1 MQVKK
6 THAYFYQAQMQMA
19 ICKTDTCEFV
29 IWSPKGMIVE
39 TIKRDIELYV
49 EVIPKLLA
57 FHNNILMPEY
67 LEMRVS
73 RRLMPTEL

>member
-6 THAYFYQAQMQMA
+6 THAYFYQAQMQIA
-19 ICKTDTCEFV
+19 ICETDICEFV

-39 TIKRDIELYV
+39 TIKRDIEFYE
-49 EVIPKLLA
+49 EVIPKLIA
-57 FHNNILMPEY
+57 FHTNILMPEFF
-67 LEMRVS
+67 EMRVP